1 MVFGRSL
8 TPEERSGDAKWAA
21 IVDGAMSAMMT
32 GLASASAVWYSQKNI
47 PSFRKLTNFQSKTA
61 LVIMPPLFAFGFASE
76 STLLTFQRRMAED
89 AIAVKDDS
97 VKSSALEDS
106 KKLRQYNAVETEKQ
120 LAEIYKRDFK
130 KKGKHN
136 DFRIV
141 KGDSLSP
148 HHIFA
153 NYFQENPFKMLFGLG
168 MPSVAYIFNK
178 YNKKQIPLQLKLM
191 QTRVV
196 GQASVIIFLLSLVG
210 FKTYMDNA
218 GKYITEGEAFRQ
230 IEEAERV
237 QQEVRASIRI
247 ARQNEVLKQELI
259 KAEIEKAK
267 KTLQRHDDS

>member
-1 MVFGRSL
+1 MNSL
-8 TPEERSGDAKWAA
+8 IE
-21 IVDGAMSAMMT
+21 II
-32 GLASASAVWYSQKNI
+32 LA
-47 PSFRKLTNFQSKTA
+47 R
-61 LVIMPPLFAFGFASE
+61 
-76 STLLTFQRRMAED
+76 
-89 AIAVKDDS
+89 
-97 VKSSALEDS
+97 
-106 KKLRQYNAVETEKQ
+106 
-120 LAEIYKRDFK
+120 
-130 KKGKHN
+130 
-136 DFRIV
+136 
-141 KGDSLSP
+141 
-148 HHIFA
+148 
-153 NYFQENPFKMLFGLG
+153 MLFGLG